1 MSIVQHEFVQQEIYG
16 GVSYNGVL
24 FSINGPTKSGIQM
37 ENTASSSMAIAKFL
51 HEGKRVDA
59 STELQDQLDAMAKTL
74 QQISWNN
81 AGAVLACVNPH
92 GISQGFGPTITY
104 APTPHLG
111 STAWTGLLFGAIRSG
126 GFDPKFNPYQL

>member
-1 MSIVQHEFVQQEIYG
+1 MSTVQHYFVQQEVYG
-16 GVSYNGVL
+16 GENYNGVL
-24 FSINGPTKSGIQM
+24 FSIKGPAKSGIQM

-59 STELQDQLDAMAKTL
+59 STELQEQLDAMVKTL
-74 QQISWNN
+74 QQLSSNN
-81 AGAVLACVNPH
+81 NGAVLACVNPG
-92 GISQGFGPTITY
+92 GISQGFDASITY

-111 STAWTGLLFGAIRSG
+111 STAWTGLLFGAIRDG